1 LAALEQRDRGTDLK
15 SHWGNTMKKSVM
27 FATLCL
33 GLGLLLGNAAAQQA
47 GPKGQLVGTWTF
59 VSTSGKLPDGSPT
72 WGADPKGLLIF
83 TDNGYYASLIVRADV
98 PKFAAKNRLQG
109 TADEN
114 KAAVHGGIGTFGT
127 YTVDEDKK
135 AFTVRFTA
143 STYPNNTGTEQTRPF
158 TISGDELKI
167 INPASSAGGQTE
179 LLYKRAK

>member
-1 LAALEQRDRGTDLK
+1 
-15 SHWGNTMKKSVM
+15 MKKSVI
-27 FATLCL
+27 FATMCL
-33 GLGLLLGNAAAQQA
+33 GLGLVSGVAAQQVGA
-47 GPKGQLVGTWTF
+47 TGPLVGTWTF

-72 WGADPKGLLIF
+72 WGAEPKGLLIF

-127 YTVDEDKK
+127 YTVDEAKK

-158 TISGDELKI
+158 TISGDDLKI

>member
-1 LAALEQRDRGTDLK
+1 LSKLDRGTKLK
-15 SHWGNTMKKSVM
+15 SSLGDAVKKSVL

-33 GLGLLLGNAAAQQA
+33 GLGLLSGNAAAQQA
-47 GPKGQLVGTWTF
+47 ELKRQLVGTWTF

-109 TADEN
+109 TAEEN

-135 AFTVRFTA
+135 AFTVSFTA

-167 INPASSAGGQTE
+167 VNPASSAGGQSE